1 MIAIAVPNTDS
12 VQARA
17 FGDRWLHLD
26 IPRHLVHLS
35 TATLCRG
42 LVEEGFRVE
51 RISSVR
57 GGQIVIGWVA
67 GLVGAL
73 PGGLDLYQA
82 RSQARARR
90 MAPMSRLRRAA
101 SIVAGV
107 VMLPLAVACSAYEVA
122 RRRAGTVYVEA
133 RLA

>member
-1 MIAIAVPNTDS
+1 
-12 VQARA
+12 
-17 FGDRWLHLD
+17 
-26 IPRHLVHLS
+26 
-35 TATLCRG
+35 
-42 LVEEGFRVE
+42 
-51 RISSVR
+51 
-57 GGQIVIGWVA
+57 
-67 GLVGAL
+67 VGAL

-82 RSQARARR
+82 VRKPSAR
-90 MAPMSRLRRAA
+90 MAPMSGLRRAA